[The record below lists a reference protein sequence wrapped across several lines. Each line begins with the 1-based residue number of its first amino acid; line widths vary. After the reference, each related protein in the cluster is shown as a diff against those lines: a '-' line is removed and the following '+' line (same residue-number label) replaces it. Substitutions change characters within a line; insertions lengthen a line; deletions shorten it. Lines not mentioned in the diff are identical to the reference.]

1 MNKDDLLLATKVCD
15 YHSSCAT
22 VIANPVVPVVTER
35 ATIAPNKWLQV
46 ATHAK
51 KTSFPSCP
59 RLEFSVILSLSLS
72 LDRYFFCL
80 MP

>member
-51 KTSFPSCP
+51 KRVFQVVLDSNSLSFS
-59 RLEFSVILSLSLS
+59 LSLSLS
-72 LDRYFFCL
+72 IVTFSV
-80 MP
+80 